1 VVRAQCLL
9 SDCEC
14 TLQEWLGFSKATLN
28 LIEQG
33 EAVKRDTNM
42 EMVGTLRFF
51 RNYQCARQ
59 ERFGLSV
66 TALVPVEHAK
76 VVEPA
81 RVLRM
86 LLTVSA
92 LSQGKILLGQRYA
105 LGVLP
110 GATELLDTW
119 SSSFNPAADLYE
131 ARRLLE
137 RSIALDPH
145 YARAYAVLSNTHLIA
160 SVQPVDEDCGSPTTL
175 ERAHRLARKAVR
187 LDPNLPIAHSYL
199 GHVLTFEGQHEQSIA
214 EFEKAIALNPNF
226 TDWRF
231 GAALVRAGE
240 PARAIQVLGAHM
252 RCASELPRKRRKRI
266 GRCQIRGVTL
276 PAGQAR
282 RMS

>member
-160 SVQPVDEDCGSPTTL
+160 SVQPVDEDCGSPTTSN
-175 ERAHRLARKAVR
+175 AHIGSLGRPFGSTPIFRSLIPT
-187 LDPNLPIAHSYL
+187 LD
-199 GHVLTFEGQHEQSIA
+199 T
-214 EFEKAIALNPNF
+214 
-226 TDWRF
+226 
-231 GAALVRAGE
+231 
-240 PARAIQVLGAHM
+240 
-252 RCASELPRKRRKRI
+252 C
-266 GRCQIRGVTL
+266 
-276 PAGQAR
+276 
-282 RMS
+282 